1 MNNLSKAISNGDF
14 DESSSSDDDVIM
26 MQLFT
31 TQHQR
36 FQMLS
41 LNQQTRHV
49 GSISGHRYINRDRVK
64 GDEQIYRD
72 YFADNPV
79 YPEEYF
85 RRRFRMRQSLFV
97 SILHDIQQVNEYF
110 IQTRDGIGAPGLS
123 GVQKMIAALRILQY
137 DVPADVVDEYI
148 RIRESTA
155 IAALNFFTRSIVATY
170 EAVYLRSP
178 NEADVARLLQDGEQR
193 GFPGMLGSLDC
204 MHWRWDKCL
213 SAHAGA
219 YTRHYHK
226 PTVVLEAVASY
237 DLWIWHA
244 FFGMPGSLNDI
255 TVLDRSPLFTELT
268 RERAPATNYTINNH
282 AYTMGYYL
290 ADGIYPHWATI
301 VKTISQPQGAKRQ
314 LFARMQ
320 EACRKDVERA
330 FGVLQAQFNIV
341 SVPARDF
348 LPIGLLPLVE
358 TLPSPTVG
366 LLPTLGLLSSS
377 KEMQFSIGDQGLNYG
392 FRTGLI
398 LLFSTEFGAKFLL
411 IFADLASLASAIS
424 LAKFEN
430 TYGICHLLQVK

>member
-1 MNNLSKAISNGDF
+1 MNNLSKAILNGDF
-14 DESSSSDDDVIM
+14 DESSSSDDDIIM

-31 TQHQR
+31 AQQQR
-36 FQMLS
+36 LQMLS
-41 LNQQTRHV
+41 LNQQTKRV
-49 GSISGHRYINRDRVK
+49 GSTSGRRYINRERVK

-85 RRRFRMRQSLFV
+85 RRRFRMRRSLFV
-97 SILHDIQQVNEYF
+97 SILHNIQQVNEYF
-110 IQTRDGIGAPGLS
+110 IQTRDTTGAPGLS
-123 GVQKMIAALRILQY
+123 GIQKMTAALRILQY
-137 DVPADVVDEYI
+137 GVPADAVDEYI
-148 RIRESTA
+148 RIGESTA

-178 NEADVARLLQDGEQR
+178 NEADVARLLQEGEQR

-204 MHWRWDKCL
+204 MHWRWDKCP
-213 SAHAGA
+213 SAQAGA
-219 YTRHYHK
+219 YTGHYHK

-255 TVLDRSPLFTELT
+255 IVLDRSPLFAELT
-268 RERAPATNYTINNH
+268 RGRAPAANYTINNH

-290 ADGIYPHWATI
+290 ADGIYPRWATI

-330 FGVLQAQFNIV
+330 FGVLQARFNIV
-341 SVPARDF
+341 SVPTRGWSDEDLYYIMKTCIILHNMIIEDERDIPENERSAAQLETDTSNLGCQVSRDPNEEYAQF
-348 LPIGLLPLVE
+348 MLNRQRIRSVE
-358 TLPSPTVG
+358 AHNV
-366 LLPTLGLLSSS
+366 
-377 KEMQFSIGDQGLNYG
+377 IRND
-392 FRTGLI
+392 LI
-398 LLFSTEFGAKFLL
+398 E
-411 IFADLASLASAIS
+411 
-424 LAKFEN
+424 
-430 TYGICHLLQVK
+430 HLWSRAGELD